1 VDEAAIANP
10 SWTGKQAHVG
20 PPASNVEVLL
30 KGEGIEKQLEEQ
42 EDLSGAVWARG
53 PSVLEVAGKESKDG

>member
-1 VDEAAIANP
+1 MATP

-30 KGEGIEKQLEEQ
+30 KGEGIEKQLEAQ
-42 EDLSGAVWARG
+42 EELKGRVWARG
-53 PSVLEVAGKESKDG
+53 PSVFEVLGKESRDG